1 MYKKRL
7 ISITFLLT
15 VLIFA
20 CGKGNESELGQESS
34 EQLIRRYYQ
43 AVIYP
48 ADFEVINELIAQDF
62 VNLGRI
68 GQPERGKEQM
78 VSLQKR
84 LLRAFPDRNERV
96 DDVVVQGDLIAVYQT
111 MEGAHLGPF
120 VGVEPTGKKV
130 TWRRMHIW
138 RVKDGQLIE
147 HLAVVRADLE
157 ILYQLG
163 VVDLPDT
170 IARRIGLTQ

>member
-1 MYKKRL
+1 MLRT
-7 ISITFLLT
+7 TFVLST
-15 VLIFA
+15 VVVLVSCNLQSGA
-20 CGKGNESELGQESS
+20 NLSLGQESS

-43 AVIYP
+43 AVSYP

-62 VNLGRI
+62 LG
-68 GQPERGKEQM
+68 GKEQFL
-78 VSLQKR
+78 SLQKR
-84 LLRAFPDRNERV
+84 LITAFPDRNERV

-111 MEGAHLGPF
+111 MEGTHLGPF
-120 VGVEPTGKKV
+120 IGVEPTGKKV

-147 HLAVVRADLE
+147 HHAVVRADLE

-170 IARRIGLTQ
+170 IARRIGLIQ